1 MRQKTWFMPIQREVP
16 ADAEAA
22 SHRLLL
28 RAGFIRQLAAGVYTY
43 LPMGRRVL
51 RKLETIIREELDRIG
66 AQELLMPALQ
76 PAELWE
82 QSGRLELYGPEL
94 IRLQDRHGR
103 AFALGPTHEE
113 IVTALAGAEL
123 RSYRRLPLLVYQI
136 QTKFRDEP
144 RPRFGLLRGRE
155 FLMKDAYSFHAE
167 ADTLHET
174 YEHVRQAY
182 GSIFTRAGLRFRAI
196 EADNGAIGGEG
207 GSHEFVALADIG
219 EDTVV
224 TCSEC
229 EYAANL
235 EKLAMEQERDVQAGD
250 PCPRCSG
257 PLQFSNGIE
266 IAHVFKLG
274 TRYSEPLQ
282 ARAADAS
289 GIERPLLMGCYG
301 IGVSRLLATIVEQH
315 HDADGIVWPAGV
327 APFRVH
333 LVALQTKPGDAAWE
347 LALTLY
353 ERLQTSGVEVL
364 LDDREERP
372 GVKLKDADL
381 IGLPLRIVVGRG
393 ADAGLVEWKSRSDAS
408 AEEVTAEEAV
418 RRAVGRAEA

>member
-16 ADAEAA
+16 AEAEAA

-182 GSIFTRAGLRFRAI
+182 GSIFTRVGLRFRAI

-229 EYAANL
+229 DYAANL

-250 PCPRCSG
+250 PCPRCTG
-257 PLQFSNGIE
+257 RLQFSNGIE

-282 ARAADAS
+282 ARVADAS
-289 GIERPLLMGCYG
+289 GVERPHLMGCYG

-327 APFRVH
+327 APYHVH
-333 LVALQTKPGDAAWE
+333 LVPLQTKPGADAWE
-347 LALTLY
+347 LAHTLY
-353 ERLQTSGVEVL
+353 ERLQAAGVEVL

-381 IGLPLRIVVGRG
+381 IGLPVRIVIGRG
-393 ADAGLVEWKSRSDAS
+393 AADGRVEWKARADAETMELS
-408 AEEVTAEEAV
+408 IDEVI
-418 RRAVGRAEA
+418 RRLDNLG